1 MIDLAKHIEVLL
13 LESDCVIV
21 PDLGGFIAH
30 YIPAKHVED
39 ENIFLPPTRVIG
51 FNPQLKINDGL
62 LVQSYMSVYGT
73 NFVDAAKMVDCKV
86 KELISTLHEEGE
98 VNLPNVGEL
107 HFTIYNTYDFIPYDN
122 KITTPYLY
130 GLDVFEMHELAAFE
144 KRESVIAAPSSL
156 ATSSANEKK
165 HSTRIKLNPAYLTS
179 AAAVIVAFVLSFFF
193 SSSVENTQ
201 VMDENYARLLPEE
214 LFEKIEKQSLA
225 ITPIIV
231 KHKPAFLCNA
241 KRTTAI
247 TYKPDIKHIAIDR
260 SKIATKTSS
269 AQLSNMQPKAI
280 AKPYHM
286 IVASVVTESDAEI
299 MALQL
304 VAKGFAEAKAII
316 GDGKMRVC
324 INSYKTEAEAYK
336 ALIDMRQ
343 NEKYQN
349 AWILKK

>member
-30 YIPAKHVED
+30 YIPARQVEN

-51 FNPQLKINDGL
+51 FNPQLKMNDGL

-86 KELISTLHEEGE
+86 KELISTLHEEGKAD
-98 VNLPNVGEL
+98 LPNVGEL
-107 HFTIYNTYDFIPYDN
+107 HFTIHNTYDFIPYNN

-130 GLDVFEMHELAAFE
+130 GLDVFEMHELAVLE
-144 KRESVIAAPSSL
+144 KQQSVIATPFPL
-156 ATSSANEKK
+156 DTNLANEKR
-165 HSTRIKLNPAYLTS
+165 HSAHIKLNPAYLTS

-231 KHKPAFLCNA
+231 KHKPAFSYNT

-247 TYKPDIKHIAIDR
+247 TYKPNIKHVAINR
-260 SKIATKTSS
+260 SKTATKTSS
-269 AQLSNMQPKAI
+269 AQLSKMQPKTI

-286 IVASVVTESDAEI
+286 IVASVVTESDAET
-299 MALQL
+299 MASQL

-324 INSYKTEAEAYK
+324 INSYETEVEAYK

-349 AWILKK
+349 VWILKK